1 MNANVQHGDCLELL
15 PAIDSNS
22 VDLVYADP
30 PFFTGKVHRLSTRD
44 RTKEFQF
51 NDLWLSHEEYATFL
65 HARVRE
71 LHRVLKGT
79 GSIFFHCDRN
89 ATHIVRAI
97 LDSVFGPDRF
107 RSEVIWH
114 YRRWSNSQKGLL
126 PAHQTIYFYSKS
138 DDFTFNRIF
147 EEYSPSTNLDQ
158 ILQRRKRDEFGKAV
172 YDRDT
177 NGDTKNAGPKKGVP
191 LSDVWDIPYLNPKAR
206 ERTGYPT
213 QKPVLLLDRIIR
225 LCSNPGDYVLD
236 PFCGSGTTLIA
247 ARQLGRNSIGIDE
260 SADAIQL
267 TQSRIESPIIT
278 KSRLLQDGRDS
289 YRQADQE
296 LIALLYG
303 LKLHPVHRNAGIDAI
318 LHDHIDS
325 SPVPVRIQRP
335 HESLCEAAS
344 KLTQASKGK
353 RPHTMVLLAT
363 HRNGQQYLGD
373 DIADNVIVVESP
385 ALLIQQLVV
394 ANQT

>member
-1 MNANVQHGDCLELL
+1 MNVCVYHDDCLERL
-15 PAIDSNS
+15 PTIDSRS
-22 VDLVYADP
+22 IDLVYADP

-44 RTKEFQF
+44 RTREFHF
-51 NDLWLSHEEYATFL
+51 NDLWSSHEEYATFL
-65 HARVRE
+65 FERVRE
-71 LHRVLKGT
+71 LHRVLKET
-79 GSIFFHCDRN
+79 GSIFLHCDRN
-89 ATHIVRAI
+89 ATHIVRTI
-97 LDSVFGPDRF
+97 LDSVFGSDTF
-107 RSEVIWH
+107 RSEIIWH

-138 DDFTFNRIF
+138 DHFTFNRVF

-158 ILQRRKRDEFGKAV
+158 ILQRRSRDKAGKAV

-177 NGDTKNAGPKKGVP
+177 NGKTKNAGPKQGVP

-225 LCSNPGDYVLD
+225 LCSNPGDLVLD

-247 ARQLGRNSIGIDE
+247 ARELGRDSIGIDK
-260 SADAIQL
+260 SVDAIQL
-267 TQSRIESPIIT
+267 TESRIKTPIIT
-278 KSRLLQDGRDS
+278 DSRLLQDGRES
-289 YRQADQE
+289 YRQANNK

-318 LHDHIDS
+318 LQEQICS

-335 HESLCEAAS
+335 TESLGEAAD
-344 KLTQASKGK
+344 KLIRASRGK
-353 RPHTMVLLAT
+353 HSQLMVLVTT
-363 HRNGQQYLGD
+363 HRSGQRQID
-373 DIADNVIVVESP
+373 EDIPDNVIVVESP
-385 ALLIQQLVV
+385 ALLIQHRLMLA
-394 ANQT
+394 AN